1 MRQACREVPKIAL
14 LHVGHLWTS
23 ILVQNCHAA
32 VSVSHDGPF
41 CLLVPVKLTNAP
53 WAEAHVDARN
63 RRRDFKVILSNL
75 PRPTAVLD
83 TLGSKIER
91 SPILRH
97 AVDVGRRWVEESGLV
112 AGEVLVLRP
121 GVG

>member
-23 ILVQNCHAA
+23 LLVQNCHAA

-41 CLLVPVKLTNAP
+41 CLLVPLTNAP

-63 RRRDFKVILSNL
+63 RRRDFKIILGNL
-75 PRPTAVLD
+75 PRPPTVLD

-97 AVDVGRRWVEESGLV
+97 AVDVGCRRVEEDGLV
-112 AGEVLVLRP
+112 VGKVWVLRP